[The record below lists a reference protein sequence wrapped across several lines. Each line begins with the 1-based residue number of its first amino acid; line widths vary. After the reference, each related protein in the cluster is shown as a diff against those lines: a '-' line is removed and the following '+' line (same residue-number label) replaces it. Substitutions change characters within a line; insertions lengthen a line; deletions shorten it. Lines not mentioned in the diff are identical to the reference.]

1 MNNFSRE
8 TQFLLILNNFLII
21 FFNIKVLFN
30 YFRL

>member
-8 TQFLLILNNFLII
+8 TQFLLILNKFLII